1 MSPEFDPNLI
11 LASCPLQPEFER
23 ILALSNDLTAA
34 FSLLRQKR
42 AACKSCPHVGHCPFW
57 TQFDAQVQAAIREV
71 LHELGRL

>member
-1 MSPEFDPNLI
+1 MSPELDPALI

-23 ILALSNDLTAA
+23 ILALTGDLTAA

-42 AACKSCPHVGHCPFW
+42 VACRSCPHMDGCPFW
-57 TQFDAQVQAAIREV
+57 TQFDAQVQAAIRSV